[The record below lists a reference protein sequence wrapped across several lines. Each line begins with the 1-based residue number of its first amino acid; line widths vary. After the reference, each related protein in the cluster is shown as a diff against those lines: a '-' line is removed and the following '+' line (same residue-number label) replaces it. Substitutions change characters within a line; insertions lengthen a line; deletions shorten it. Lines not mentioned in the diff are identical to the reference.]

1 MVFLLGLP
9 GVCLLASFYVLY
21 FICEKATQHIVK
33 LLCFANQTT
42 HSPCF
47 YSEDSHILAPFCSL
61 IVPHLDL
68 DRSSVFRH
76 KRSVDVEQDFR
87 LQAYVDLQGC
97 GEIYFMIVYSCCLET
112 FRTNE
117 YGRDLW
123 NPMPVKNQRTNTFE
137 LGCDLCLC
145 HHLQWWSLY
154 LSLSLSTSPSP
165 VIVIMPATSTVSP
178 KRRYWG
184 ILLPTT

>member
-1 MVFLLGLP
+1 MYLGLSAWLA
-9 GVCLLASFYVLY
+9 GVSIGKFLYAKY
-21 FICEKATQHIVK
+21 FICDKATQHIVK

-97 GEIYFMIVYSCCLET
+97 GEIDDCV
-112 FRTNE
+112 
-117 YGRDLW
+117 
-123 NPMPVKNQRTNTFE
+123 
-137 LGCDLCLC
+137 
-145 HHLQWWSLY
+145 
-154 LSLSLSTSPSP
+154 
-165 VIVIMPATSTVSP
+165 
-178 KRRYWG
+178 
-184 ILLPTT
+184 

>member
-9 GVCLLASFYVLY
+9 GVSLLASSYVLY
-21 FICEKATQHIVK
+21 FICDKATQHIVK

-47 YSEDSHILAPFCSL
+47 YSEDSPILAPFCSL

-76 KRSVDVEQDFR
+76 KGSVDVEQDFR

-97 GEIYFMIVYSCCLET
+97 DEIYFMIVYSCCLET

-123 NPMPVKNQRTNTFE
+123 NPMPVKIQRTNTFE